1 MDAISATL
9 ALPIRTIGK
18 LKLLAKIHPPML
30 ERFDQGDM
38 PGEREL
44 RLIAHATR
52 EEQAAVW
59 KKHRPKKNEK
69 VLWWQIANALHKRTM
84 LAKDAKFDDE
94 LAKELGLTWQVDLFV
109 PADEDSRYTTDV
121 ETFLAAQ
128 HAWVLRNLPENGE
141 LLETDQHG
149 QVKLPPKAQ
158 RVWDKGRRT
167 DRIGYFVDPHDGRV
181 ETIVFRMP
189 EAQTRGSKSA
199 AITPE
204 PTRSTRPPITK
215 KGIELIGAMRTAA
228 LHTALQ
234 ESPLDDHALIG
245 LLVLALA
252 ADNVSV
258 MQHSHADPFRS
269 DGDRK
274 AIAASLTAGG
284 VVTTDPETLRTAARR
299 MLARVLSCQVDASNS
314 GLATRYAGVIAEA
327 DQHLPTMATEEF
339 LSCLSKA
346 AISTA
351 AAENGLQPG
360 DRAKDSRARMI
371 RAFDQ
376 RTYVHPAAR
385 FGLTDEELTA
395 EAERT
400 RLTAWTE
407 EEPSDGSD
415 ETLDEPGENTEA
427 EDLEPITKAA

>member
-1 MDAISATL
+1 M
-9 ALPIRTIGK
+9 RTIGK

-30 ERFDQGDM
+30 EQLAKGDM

-44 RLIAHATR
+44 RIIANAGLA
-52 EEQAAVW
+52 EQAAVW

-94 LAKELGLTWQVDLFV
+94 LAKELGLTWSEDLFA

-141 LLETDQHG
+141 LLEADQHG

-158 RVWDKGRRT
+158 RVWDKGRRA
-167 DRIGYFVDPHDGRV
+167 DRIGYFVDPRDGRV
-181 ETIVFRMP
+181 ETIAFRMP

-215 KGIELIGAMRTAA
+215 KGIELIGQMRTVA
-228 LHTALQ
+228 LHQALH
-234 ESPLDDHALIG
+234 EAPLDDHALMA
-245 LLVLALA
+245 LLVLTLA
-252 ADNVSV
+252 ANNVSV
-258 MQHSHADPFRS
+258 MRPGYVERFRNER
-269 DGDRK
+269 DRN
-274 AIAASLTAGG
+274 AIAYHLIAGG
-284 VVTTDPETLRTAARR
+284 VVTVDPEMLRTAARR
-299 MLARVLSCQVDASNS
+299 MLASVLSCQVDASSS
-314 GLATRYAGVIAEA
+314 GLAARHAGVVAGA
-327 DQHLPTMATEEF
+327 DEYLPTMATEEF

-346 AISTA
+346 AISTT

-385 FGLTDEELTA
+385 FALSEKEQAA
-395 EAERT
+395 EAERA
-400 RLTAWTE
+400 RLTVE
-407 EEPSDGSD
+407 EEPSD
-415 ETLDEPGENTEA
+415 EHQEPLDE
-427 EDLEPITKAA
+427 AA

>member
-44 RLIAHATR
+44 RIIAHATR

-94 LAKELGLTWQVDLFV
+94 LAREFGLAWQVDLFV

-128 HAWVLRNLPENGE
+128 HEWVLRNLPENGE
-141 LLETDQHG
+141 LLEADQHG

-181 ETIVFRMP
+181 ETIVFRMH

-215 KGIELIGAMRTAA
+215 KGMELIGAMRTAA

-252 ADNVSV
+252 ANNVSV

-269 DGDRK
+269 DGDRQ
-274 AIAASLTAGG
+274 AIAASLTQNG
-284 VVTTDPETLRTAARR
+284 VVTVDPATLRTAARQI
-299 MLARVLSCQVDASNS
+299 LANVLSCQVDASSS
-314 GLATRYAGVIAEA
+314 GLAARHAGVVAGA
-327 DQHLPTMATEEF
+327 DQYLPTMATEEF
-339 LSCLSKA
+339 LS
-346 AISTA
+346 
-351 AAENGLQPG
+351 
-360 DRAKDSRARMI
+360 
-371 RAFDQ
+371 
-376 RTYVHPAAR
+376 
-385 FGLTDEELTA
+385 
-395 EAERT
+395 
-400 RLTAWTE
+400 
-407 EEPSDGSD
+407 
-415 ETLDEPGENTEA
+415 
-427 EDLEPITKAA
+427 